1 MTRMRI
7 SFVTLG
13 DPGKQ
18 TGGYLFHRRLAEAA
32 PRHGAEMTFVSFP
45 ERPFPLPLLSGR
57 AVMAG
62 APESDVV
69 VVDSIAAGFAAPWL
83 SGAESPIVGM
93 LHQGPGGIDHGLVRT
108 RLQARLD
115 RRAYTRMRAL
125 LVASESLAETLR
137 GMHRDIRVVPPGRDA
152 ATSVEP
158 AVTDLR
164 RGRQVA
170 FLCIGN
176 WIARK
181 GIVELLDAFAALP
194 ITAGTL
200 HLVGDT
206 AVDSRYTAAVS
217 ERLQRLGDRVVVHG
231 IVTKE
236 RVAALYRDADVF
248 VMPSRKE
255 PYGTVYGEAMAA
267 GLPVVGWRAG
277 NLPHLADHGRE
288 GLIVEPG
295 NNGALT
301 DALQRLAEDRAL
313 RAAMGDAARA
323 RALTFPTWEQ
333 TASLFFGELRA
344 IVGTA

>member
-13 DPGKQ
+13 DPRKQ

-62 APESDVV
+62 ALVSDVV
-69 VVDSIAAGFAAPWL
+69 VLDSIAAGFAAPWL
-83 SGAESPIVGM
+83 RGAESPIVGM
-93 LHQGPGGIDHGLVRT
+93 LHQGPGGIDHGWVRT

-115 RRAYTRMRAL
+115 RRAYRRMRVL

-137 GMHRDIRVVPPGRDA
+137 GLHRDIRVVPPGRDT
-152 ATSVEP
+152 ATTVDP
-158 AVTDLR
+158 KVTDLR
-164 RGRQVA
+164 RGREVA

-176 WIARK
+176 WIERK

-194 ITAGTL
+194 ATAGTL

-206 AVDSRYTAAVS
+206 AVDPRYTAVVR
-217 ERLQRLGDRVVVHG
+217 ERVHRLGDRAVVHG
-231 IVTKE
+231 VVTRE

-248 VMPSRKE
+248 VMPSRRE

-277 NLPHLADHGRE
+277 NLPHLAEHGRE

-295 NNGALT
+295 NSRALT
-301 DALQRLAEDRAL
+301 DALLRLSEDRAL
-313 RAAMGDAARA
+313 RAAMGEAARA
-323 RALTFPTWEQ
+323 RARAFPTWEQ
-333 TASLFFGELRA
+333 TATRFFGELRA
-344 IVGTA
+344 IAGTA

>member
-1 MTRMRI
+1 MRI

-32 PRHGAEMTFVSFP
+32 PRHGAEMSFVSFP
-45 ERPFPLPLLSGR
+45 ERTFPLPLLSGR

-62 APESDVV
+62 ASDSDVV

-83 SGAESPIVGM
+83 RGVESPIVGM
-93 LHQGPGGIDHGLVRT
+93 LHQGPGGIDHGWIRT

-125 LVASESLAETLR
+125 LVASASLAESLR

-152 ATSVEP
+152 ATTVHP
-158 AVTDLR
+158 DVTDLR
-164 RGRQVA
+164 RGREIA

-176 WIARK
+176 WVERK
-181 GIVELLDAFAALP
+181 GIVELLDAFATLP
-194 ITAGTL
+194 ARAGTL

-206 AVDSRYTAAVS
+206 AVDPRYTAEVGK
-217 ERLQRLGDRVVVHG
+217 RVQRLGDRVVVHG
-231 IVTKE
+231 VVTTD
-236 RVAALYRDADVF
+236 RIAALYRDADVF
-248 VMPSRKE
+248 VMPSHKE

-277 NLPHLADHGRE
+277 NLPYLADDGRE
-288 GLIVEPG
+288 GLVVEPG
-295 NNGALT
+295 NSRALA
-301 DALQRLAEDRAL
+301 DALLRLSEDRAL
-313 RAAMGDAARA
+313 RAAMGDAARTRA
-323 RALTFPTWEQ
+323 RSFPTWEQ
-333 TASLFFGELRA
+333 TAARFFGELRA
-344 IVGTA
+344 IVGNA

>member
-32 PRHGAEMTFVSFP
+32 PRHGAEMSFVSFP

-62 APESDVV
+62 ASVSDVV
-69 VVDSIAAGFAAPWL
+69 VLDSIAAGFAAPWL
-83 SGAESPIVGM
+83 RGAESPIVGM
-93 LHQGPGGIDHGLVRT
+93 LHQGPGGIDHGWVRT

-115 RRAYTRMRAL
+115 RRAYRRMRVL

-137 GMHRDIRVVPPGRDA
+137 GLHRDIRVVPPGRDA
-152 ATSVEP
+152 ATTVNPE
-158 AVTDLR
+158 VTDLR
-164 RGRQVA
+164 RGREVA

-176 WIARK
+176 WIERK

-194 ITAGTL
+194 ATAGTL

-206 AVDSRYTAAVS
+206 AVDPRYTAVVR
-217 ERLQRLGDRVVVHG
+217 ERVHRLGDRAVVHG
-231 IVTKE
+231 VVTRE

-248 VMPSRKE
+248 VMPSRRE
-255 PYGTVYGEAMAA
+255 PYGTVYSEAMAA

-277 NLPHLADHGRE
+277 NLPHLAEHGRE

-295 NNGALT
+295 NSRALT
-301 DALQRLAEDRAL
+301 DALLHLSEDRAL
-313 RAAMGDAARA
+313 RAAMGEAAKARA
-323 RALTFPTWEQ
+323 RAFPTWEQ
-333 TASLFFGELRA
+333 TATRFFGELRA
-344 IVGTA
+344 IAGTA